1 MRKLLLSGLIAIFF
15 SFFCISTSP
24 AAGFLIYSQH
34 AAANASAIALCFAVT
49 LKSAEIVTA

>member
-15 SFFCISTSP
+15 SFFYISTCP
-24 AAGFLIYSQH
+24 AAGFLIYNQH